1 MPATGSVDQHSQLQ
15 MWLDGPN
22 NLMYTIILPKK
33 RKIDY
38 SLNDKMKAIP
48 SYLNKKTLGNI
59 LNAMGDATYKEL
71 VKSGRPVRI
80 IYLEDDSLYPAIKL
94 MSFLMLEVATLGLSL
109 GINPFDQ
116 PAVER
121 VKILTKKNLNK
132 YAKN

>member
-1 MPATGSVDQHSQLQ
+1 MQAGRLVLKDIKGAFAFVAMSLDFPGELFVSRNSSPLAIGLGHKSNFVGSDAHS
-15 MWLDGPN
+15 
-22 NLMYTIILPKK
+22 
-33 RKIDY
+33 IDH
-38 SLNDKMKAIP
+38 L
-48 SYLNKKTLGNI
+48 TQ
-59 LNAMGDATYKEL
+59 
-71 VKSGRPVRI
+71 RI